1 MTRCTIGYIV
11 VFTLVALGR
20 VAGQAPPPNPQ
31 QLFEAGQYDQATQA
45 IATSRAQGAVG
56 GPAEAFLAGHVFIR
70 QSLNDRAK
78 EEFAKLVA
86 AEDPIWKQV
95 GESSIAAVDGD
106 FDRAIAVAT
115 QAVTAANER
124 AAQAAATGAPPDPA
138 AQIRDFHAFYQLGLA
153 KSRRDDWQGAFDAF
167 ERATALNPGFA
178 YAHYY
183 AGMAASRI
191 QRLDRVGLFLEQF
204 LKLAPN
210 APERSA
216 VMSVLQALR
225 GT

>member
-1 MTRCTIGYIV
+1 MTRRTIVYIV
-11 VFTLVALGR
+11 AFTLVALVR
-20 VAGQAPPPNPQ
+20 VAGQDPPPNPQ

-45 IATSRAQGAVG
+45 IANARAQGG
-56 GPAEAFLAGHVFIR
+56 GGLAEAFLAGHVFIR
-70 QSLNDRAK
+70 QNQNDRAK
-78 EEFAKLVA
+78 EEFAKLA
-86 AEDPIWKQV
+86 ASEDQIWKLV
-95 GESSIAAVDGD
+95 GESSIAAVDND
-106 FDRAIAVAT
+106 FDRAIDLGN
-115 QAVTAANER
+115 QAVNAANER
-124 AAQAAATGAPPDPA
+124 AAQAAATGAPTDSA
-138 AQIRDFHAFYQLGLA
+138 RDFYAFYQLGLA

-167 ERATALNPGFA
+167 DRATTLNPGFA

-191 QRLDRVGLFLEQF
+191 QRLDRVGTSLEQF
-204 LKLAPN
+204 LQMAPN

>member
-1 MTRCTIGYIV
+1 MKQLTIASIV
-11 VFTLVALGR
+11 LTLIAFDR
-20 VAGQAPPPNPQ
+20 AFGQAPPQSPQ
-31 QLFEAGQYDQATQA
+31 QLFEAGQYDQATQVTMNA
-45 IATSRAQGAVG
+45 RAQGGAAG
-56 GPAEAFLAGHVFIR
+56 LSDAFLAGHVFIR

-86 AEDPIWKQV
+86 SEDQIWRQT
-95 GESSIAAVDGD
+95 GESSIAAIDGD
-106 FDRAIAVAT
+106 LDRALDLAT
-115 QAVTAANER
+115 QAVNAANER
-124 AAQAAATGAPPDPA
+124 AAQAAAAGTPPDPA
-138 AQIRDFHAFYQLGLA
+138 AQARDFHAFYQLGLV

-167 ERATALNPGFA
+167 DRATALNPGFA

-191 QRLDRVGLFLEQF
+191 QRLDRVGASLEQF
-204 LKLAPN
+204 LQLAPS
-210 APERSA
+210 APERAA